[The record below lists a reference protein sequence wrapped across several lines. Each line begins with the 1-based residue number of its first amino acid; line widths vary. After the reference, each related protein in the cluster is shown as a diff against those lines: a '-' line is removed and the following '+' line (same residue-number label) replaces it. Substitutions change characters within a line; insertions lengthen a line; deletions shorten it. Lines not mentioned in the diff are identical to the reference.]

1 MIQSA
6 LDISAPDTGHCPG
19 NILILWKR
27 AMFHFSVDECWKV
40 IPRIDSQQGK
50 SREALNERQ
59 RISY

>member
-1 MIQSA
+1 
-6 LDISAPDTGHCPG
+6 
-19 NILILWKR
+19 
-27 AMFHFSVDECWKV
+27 V